1 MQHVDEVA
9 TGKGR
14 GTVTA
19 YQFDADESMVAR
31 KRDASVTRIEQ
42 VEPFMV
48 GQRVRDKRCSPC
60 CPGSDSVSSPRTRL
74 LPGGGASA
82 RKERPWNRIQLSRPR
97 STSCCMASDGTTYAH
112 TVNDA
117 VGWSS
122 RKNFTLKRSATEVW
136 RGGDLPT
143 PPKTLVECDVRRR
156 QRKHPRVSC
165 SPARGCL

>member
-60 CPGSDSVSSPRTRL
+60 CPGSDSVSSPRTDYC
-74 LPGGGASA
+74 PGGSQRTEGAA
-82 RKERPWNRIQLSRPR
+82 MEPHPAV
-97 STSCCMASDGTTYAH
+97 ASEKHVVLHGF
-112 TVNDA
+112 
-117 VGWSS
+117 GWD
-122 RKNFTLKRSATEVW
+122 NL
-136 RGGDLPT
+136 
-143 PPKTLVECDVRRR
+143 
-156 QRKHPRVSC
+156 C
-165 SPARGCL
+165 SYGE